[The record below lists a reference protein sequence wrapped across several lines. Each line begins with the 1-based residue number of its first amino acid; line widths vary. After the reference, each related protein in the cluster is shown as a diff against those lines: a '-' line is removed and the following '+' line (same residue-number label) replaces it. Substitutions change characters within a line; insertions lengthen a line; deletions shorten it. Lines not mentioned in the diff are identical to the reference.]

1 MDAKAPKFQVGDTV
15 VVKVYGTVGKITA
28 VRQLEGGYFYVVND
42 REGLLA
48 EQSLARLEEYDG
60 ILYKKEE
67 VNIELK
73 FFIGDIVKVKGYGG
87 VLFKIVGFRTEIWRY
102 AEDAWEDVIYE
113 MVSIPKGEWLEADE
127 GELLLIADAGQ
138 ADSFVSRYQFFYPMK
153 SSPLYQLVTSDLK
166 TQEKIDRL
174 LDMYNDYALLL
185 NLFGDEAYRAMLEA
199 VKMQI
204 QVLSAHGGPD

>member
-127 GELLLIADAGQ
+127 EELLLIADAGQ

-166 TQEKIDRL
+166 TQEKIDHL
-174 LDMYNDYALLL
+174 LDMYNDYTLLL